1 MTLYKDNEGNIR
13 RMYYI
18 YIKNEYEIDFVT
30 ERSNDER
37 FINFAS
43 LKEMVKTLENID
55 IVDDESFL
63 KIFLDYPFLH
73 NDEITRYTYYI
84 RSDTDDLYEQMA
96 VFNVDLIKASL
107 GISSTE
113 ILNTEVFQKSVIES
127 AVRISEYNID
137 SSMFNI
143 IKEKNQYSLYLLV
156 GNKRF
161 KVENINHLKANI
173 LNENLKNICIFPF
186 EYEESLRCEKIVDK
200 IDRNEKL
207 LFFIPKYLSD
217 VESKILNKISR
228 EYEYRKTYYKLLKAE
243 TSIWGNYYIPCKS
256 LDKRYLKKNKK
267 KLKIV

>member
-43 LKEMVKTLENID
+43 LRGMVKTLENID
-55 IVDDESFL
+55 ITDDESFI
-63 KIFLDYPFLH
+63 KNFLDYPFLH
-73 NDEITRYTYYI
+73 NDEINRYTYYI
-84 RSDTDDLYEQMA
+84 RSDNNDLYEQMA
-96 VFNVDLIKASL
+96 IYNVDLIKASL
-107 GISSTE
+107 GISSAE
-113 ILNTEVFQKSVIES
+113 IINTEVFQKSIIES

-137 SSMFNI
+137 SSMFDI

-156 GNKRF
+156 GNRRF
-161 KVENINHLKANI
+161 KVENINLLKPNI
-173 LNENLKNICIFPF
+173 FNENLKNICIFPF
-186 EYEESLRCEKIVDK
+186 EYEESLRCEKILDK

-207 LFFIPKYLSD
+207 MFFIPKYLSD
-217 VESKILNKISR
+217 DESRILRKISR
-228 EYEYRKTYYKLLKAE
+228 EYNYQKTHYSLLKVE
-243 TSIWGNYYIPCKS
+243 TSIWGNYYIPYKS
-256 LDKRYLKKNKK
+256 LDKRYLKNNRK